1 VNASDRITAGEIN
14 SSSTSSQGGNISL
27 SSTEGAVT
35 SGDLV
40 SSGATGGGTIEVKAG
55 DRITLGQSDS
65 SSTSNQGGNISLT
78 STGAVTSGDLVSSG
92 ATGGGTIDVKAGDR
106 ITVGQINSSSTLG
119 NAGNVT
125 LDPPNSIQV
134 DSINAQGGTSGR
146 GGIVDI
152 TTEQFF
158 RATGSF
164 TAGSC
169 VDTSICSAGGAGGN
183 SITIRHGGNDVTPF
197 IVGDATTNGTQGAI
211 TSRTDNQI
219 LPTQS
224 FLGPYNQDD
233 INIVTRPLSQ
243 RPTPPITTSC
253 QITPIRPKPTLTTS
267 PDSDPASLFSDTLVE
282 QGEKIFTREFE
293 AYLGLQ
299 ETTLKT
305 VSDARNALRRIEE
318 ETGVKPAIIYAV
330 FVPSNLASETEIN
343 NERSLQSVEQQTE
356 RLRVTQRQNSDQLEL
371 ILVTAEG
378 SPVRKRVSGTNRQE
392 ILRVAGQFRAEIT
405 KITSRSN
412 SYLPPAQKMYQWL
425 LTPLEADLKV
435 RGIQNLVFIMDE
447 RLRSLPL
454 AALHDGQSF
463 LVENYSVGLMPS
475 LSLTDTRYTDIK
487 KSHVLAMGASKFT
500 NQKSLPAVSVE
511 LSAITP
517 NLWPGKAL
525 LDEALTLEN
534 LKSQRR
540 TESFGIVHLA
550 THAIFQ
556 PGEPSNSYI
565 QLWDSELRLNQLRQ
579 LGWNDPAVQLLVL
592 SACKTAQGSAEVEL
606 GFAGLSVQAG
616 VKSALASLWFVSDE
630 GTMALMR
637 KFYEELRQA
646 PIKAEA
652 LRRAQVAMLKGE
664 VRLENGNLVTPSGVT
679 PLPPELEQL
688 GNQNLS
694 HPKFWSAF
702 TMIGNPW

>member
-1 VNASDRITAGEIN
+1 
-14 SSSTSSQGGNISL
+14 
-27 SSTEGAVT
+27 
-35 SGDLV
+35 
-40 SSGATGGGTIEVKAG
+40 
-55 DRITLGQSDS
+55 
-65 SSTSNQGGNISLT
+65 
-78 STGAVTSGDLVSSG
+78 
-92 ATGGGTIDVKAGDR
+92 
-106 ITVGQINSSSTLG
+106 
-119 NAGNVT
+119 
-125 LDPPNSIQV
+125 
-134 DSINAQGGTSGR
+134 
-146 GGIVDI
+146 
-152 TTEQFF
+152 
-158 RATGSF
+158 
-164 TAGSC
+164 
-169 VDTSICSAGGAGGN
+169 DTSICSAGGAGGN
-183 SITIRHGGNDVTPF
+183 SITIRHGGNGVTPF

-233 INIVTRPLSQ
+233 INILTLPPILPPTQSQPAVRLPLSDQ
-243 RPTPPITTSC
+243 NPPLPTS
-253 QITPIRPKPTLTTS
+253 L
-267 PDSDPASLFSDTLVE
+267 DSDPASLFSDTLVE

-299 ETTLKT
+299 ETSLKT

-330 FVPSNLASETEIN
+330 FVPSNLASETEIG

-565 QLWDSELRLNQLRQ
+565 QLWDSQLRLNQLRQ